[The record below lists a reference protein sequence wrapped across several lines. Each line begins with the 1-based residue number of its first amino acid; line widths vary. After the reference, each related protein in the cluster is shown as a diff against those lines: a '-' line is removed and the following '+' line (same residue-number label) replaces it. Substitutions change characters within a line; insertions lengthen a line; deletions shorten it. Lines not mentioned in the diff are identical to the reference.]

1 MYVHTRQAPLN
12 SHADRAMQLN
22 TNFLV
27 LSQLQKHIPAHH
39 KQVPCESQK
48 TNATGPFRFRR
59 AQLNGD
65 LSLGASITLLMVLAS
80 STCGDRIHVIATLCR
95 PLPHQDWG
103 RAGSAGNRFARDDK
117 ELGAQLGGN
126 QLPGERPRETSETW
140 RSSPKPSQY
149 VLSKGA
155 ATLNGAETQT
165 SCAISAYAQPSAQPE
180 CSPMPLVSF
189 EKNTPC
195 MPSAFLRRC
204 ADRRLSSEHSGW
216 AEGCPKALMAHAV
229 CVSEPLSGAAPFLYH
244 LWATSS
250 CISGIE

>member
-1 MYVHTRQAPLN
+1 MKKNSEPHTGARPSVRLCVGPELARCVHYSWQTLYYMYVHTRQAPLN

-117 ELGAQLGGN
+117 ERGSQLG
-126 QLPGERPRETSETW
+126 ETIT
-140 RSSPKPSQY
+140 RS
-149 VLSKGA
+149 A
-155 ATLNGAETQT
+155 A
-165 SCAISAYAQPSAQPE
+165 S
-180 CSPMPLVSF
+180 
-189 EKNTPC
+189 
-195 MPSAFLRRC
+195 
-204 ADRRLSSEHSGW
+204 
-216 AEGCPKALMAHAV
+216 
-229 CVSEPLSGAAPFLYH
+229 
-244 LWATSS
+244 
-250 CISGIE
+250 